1 MTGKDVFRRRVHINF
16 PFAPCYDGSLMFF
29 RKFENESN
37 DSFTLYFYD
46 EEMMGVQLLIDQW
59 LYNYTNPLVKLWE
72 INQNPI
78 DKMHMYFNKK
88 WVARDVDVIVEDYW
102 GSHFIE
108 RVDRFWNVIP
118 TSLSYN
124 GNSITFHYDYCTTDF
139 YHNR

>member
-1 MTGKDVFRRRVHINF
+1 MTGKDVFHRRVHINF

-59 LYNYTNPLVKLWE
+59 LYNHTNTALKLWE

-102 GSHFIE
+102 SGHFIE
-108 RVDRFWNVIP
+108 RADRFWNVIP
-118 TSLSYN
+118 ISFSYIN
-124 GNSITFHYDYCTTDF
+124 NSITFHYDYCTTDF